1 MLTPTFACKIA
12 ISRAYLV
19 HVLLPHWSSI
29 LDVRCVPRNII
40 FVINP
45 KQDTIIFFMRTIRQY
60 PDGIF
65 TTKMYQK
72 VIGGD
77 QVTLMSFCHHI
88 HLLIFFRDRD
98 GDETVR
104 WT

>member
-1 MLTPTFACKIA
+1 MLTLIFACKIA

-29 LDVRCVPRNII
+29 LDVRGVPQNII

-45 KQDTIIFFMRTIRQY
+45 KLDTIIFFMRTIRQY
-60 PDGIF
+60 PDRVF

-88 HLLIFFRDRD
+88 HLRILVRDLD
-98 GDETVR
+98 VEKIVR
-104 WT
+104 RT